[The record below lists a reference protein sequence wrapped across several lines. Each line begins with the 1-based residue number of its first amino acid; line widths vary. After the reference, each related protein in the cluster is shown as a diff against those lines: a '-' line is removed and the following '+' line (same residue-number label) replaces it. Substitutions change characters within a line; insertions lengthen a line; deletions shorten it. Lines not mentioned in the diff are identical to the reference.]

1 MLMVCGVMNWV
12 RWLRLAE
19 RGFAEPVRADE
30 RVETRQTVKP
40 NRWEKHD
47 LTLMLVGATLGC
59 MVTVLFL
66 GGIVILI
73 GGK

>member
-1 MLMVCGVMNWV
+1 M
-12 RWLRLAE
+12 AE
-19 RGFAEPVRADE
+19 RGFAEPVRATEVHDS
-30 RVETRQTVKP
+30 RQTKKR

-59 MVTVLFL
+59 MVTILFMAGAL
-66 GGIVILI
+66 LVI